1 MWLARLTTI
10 LVLLGCLL
18 GVATT
23 ADRGARR
30 RSLLDS
36 GGPVTGIISFGDS
49 TVDTGN
55 NNFFVNL
62 GKADFPPYGRDF
74 PGGVATGRFCN
85 GKLVADYIGM
95 CLHSTLASFMN
106 SIPKSFIPFSILTLG
121 RNHHLSV
128 SDSLMINFGFV
139 GVALNAADAMGFPY
153 SLPYLDPNAHGE
165 AILTGINFA
174 SSGSGWNPDTSNL
187 LVSSIPYF
195 A

>member
-1 MWLARLTTI
+1 MCKCIQLRVTFATLPSTLSFTNICETKLGTMDLIKTTIVCTSYSGRNRVWLARLTTI
-10 LVLLGCLL
+10 LVLLGCSL

-23 ADRGARR
+23 SDRVARR
-30 RSLLDS
+30 RLLFDS

-128 SDSLMINFGFV
+128 
-139 GVALNAADAMGFPY
+139 
-153 SLPYLDPNAHGE
+153 
-165 AILTGINFA
+165 
-174 SSGSGWNPDTSNL
+174 
-187 LVSSIPYF
+187 
-195 A
+195 

>member
-1 MWLARLTTI
+1 MCKSKQLRVDFATLPSTLSFTNICETNLGTMDLIKTTIVCTSYSRQNRVWLARLTTI

-23 ADRGARR
+23 SDRVARR
-30 RSLLDS
+30 RSLFDS

-95 CLHSTLASFMN
+95 CFLHSTLASFMN

-128 SDSLMINFGFV
+128 
-139 GVALNAADAMGFPY
+139 
-153 SLPYLDPNAHGE
+153 
-165 AILTGINFA
+165 
-174 SSGSGWNPDTSNL
+174 
-187 LVSSIPYF
+187 
-195 A
+195 

>member
-1 MWLARLTTI
+1 MCKSKQLRVDFATLPSTLSFTNICETNLGIMDLIKTTIVCTSYSRQNRVWLARLTTI

-23 ADRGARR
+23 SDRVARR
-30 RSLLDS
+30 RSLFDS

-95 CLHSTLASFMN
+95 CFLHSTLASFMN
-106 SIPKSFIPFSILTLG
+106 SIPKSFVAFSILTLG

-128 SDSLMINFGFV
+128 
-139 GVALNAADAMGFPY
+139 
-153 SLPYLDPNAHGE
+153 
-165 AILTGINFA
+165 
-174 SSGSGWNPDTSNL
+174 
-187 LVSSIPYF
+187 
-195 A
+195 